1 MRYRPAVARPL
12 QAVFPVDVAMRLMR
26 TARKEGS
33 MGPHD
38 VISSGEVIAELVVI
52 AIAFVAFT
60 WMAYRN
66 RHIKH

>member
-1 MRYRPAVARPL
+1 
-12 QAVFPVDVAMRLMR
+12 
-26 TARKEGS
+26 

-38 VISSGEVIAELVVI
+38 VISGGEVIAELVVI